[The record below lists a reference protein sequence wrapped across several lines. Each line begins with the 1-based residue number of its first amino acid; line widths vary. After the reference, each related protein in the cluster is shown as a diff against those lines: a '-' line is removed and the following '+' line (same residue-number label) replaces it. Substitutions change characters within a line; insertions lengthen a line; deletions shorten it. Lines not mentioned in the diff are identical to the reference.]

1 MPMPTSIL
9 SIDNEH
15 LHVDLFDDASA
26 NITDKAR
33 GGAWRV
39 GSLALQDE
47 GPIDV
52 GHCWLR
58 TERSLCE
65 TFPASFK
72 GQVLGQG
79 VRFRLFGRG
88 DEPLGSFTTRWLLDG
103 PDLVVHIDEVDES
116 LPSLVYPPPIECE
129 SLLVPMNVGRWIRR
143 PLSER
148 KFWTFWSHL
157 SMRFVAGLS
166 GERGWMCIFEEGRH
180 DAGAMVT
187 RLSASPGW
195 LKSMGRWT
203 PRSMRYRFF
212 DGGYVGAAK
221 CYRRY
226 AFERGIFVSLRDKL
240 ERQPEARAMVG
251 GHVLS
256 IMQARPESARFA
268 RERFDVPGD
277 LTEPIEPRVAFS
289 HRQTLD
295 LIRKARAA
303 GMRAGLVNVRGWIS
317 GGYDCSHPDPWPPE
331 PALGSIEELRAI
343 CAQSDGLVVA
353 LHDNYQDIYR
363 QSASWP
369 RGIVRRADGAR
380 VAGGNWAGG
389 QAYIL
394 NSADSLRAAQTHWPD
409 IRSLG
414 PRAMFIDT
422 TTAVQLFESY
432 EPGNTQTRE
441 QDELRKHE
449 LLRMYA
455 RDGCVVGSEEASD
468 FALDVVTW
476 LESRHHRT
484 PGESVPLWPLVY
496 HDAAF
501 MTRYAVAD
509 TEHHPSTRSR
519 MTRLCD
525 ELWGCMPLV
534 GMHDVEQMPDE
545 HTLAAAAWH
554 GRVGLDEMR
563 SHQFVAGDP
572 QLERTEFEHG
582 TVVVNFSGEP
592 RRVDGR
598 DVAPMSAITLD

>member
-1 MPMPTSIL
+1 MPTSIL
-9 SIDNEH
+9 SLRNEH
-15 LHVDLFDDASA
+15 LQVELFDDASA
-26 NITDKAR
+26 SIIDR
-33 GGAWRV
+33 GRGCAWKV
-39 GSLALQDE
+39 GSMALQDE

-65 TFPASFK
+65 TFPASFA
-72 GQVLGQG
+72 GERVGEA
-79 VRFRLFGRG
+79 VRFRIIGRAE
-88 DEPLGSFTTRWLLDG
+88 EPLGSFVTRWTLDG
-103 PDLVVHIDEVDES
+103 ADLVVRLDDIDPN
-116 LPSLVYPPPIECE
+116 LPSLVYPPAIESE
-129 SLLVPMNVGRWIRR
+129 SLLIPMNVGRWIRR
-143 PLSER
+143 PMNER

-166 GERGWMCIFEEGRH
+166 GERGWMCLFEDGRQ

-187 RLSASPGW
+187 RLHASPGW
-195 LKSMGRWT
+195 LKSLGRWT
-203 PRSMRYRFF
+203 PRSIRYRFF

-226 AFERGIFVSLRDKL
+226 AIERGIFHSLREKL
-240 ERQPEARAMVG
+240 DRQPAARALVG

-268 RERFDVPGD
+268 RERFESPGQ
-277 LTEPIEPRVAFS
+277 LPESIRPKVAFT

-295 LIRKARAA
+295 LIHKARAA
-303 GMRAGLVNVRGWIS
+303 GMKAGLVNVRGWIN

-331 PALGSIEELRAI
+331 PALGSIDDLRAI
-343 CAQSDGLVVA
+343 CSQQDGLVVA

-369 RGIVRRADGAR
+369 RGILRREDGGL

-394 NSADSLRAAQTHWPD
+394 NSADSLRAARSHWSQ
-409 IRSLG
+409 IRTLG

-422 TTAVQLFESY
+422 TTAVQLYQSF

-441 QDELRKHE
+441 QDEQRKRE
-449 LLRMYA
+449 LLGLYVDA
-455 RDGCVVGSEEASD
+455 GCVVGSEEASD
-468 FALDVVTW
+468 FALDTVTW
-476 LESRHHRT
+476 LESRHRRT

-501 MTRYAVAD
+501 MTRYATAD
-509 TEHHPSTRSR
+509 PGMAEPDRSR
-519 MTRLCD
+519 AVRLCD

-534 GMHDVEQMPDE
+534 GMHDIEQMPDE

-554 GRVGLDEMR
+554 ARVGLDEMK
-563 SHQFVAGDP
+563 SHAFVQNDP
-572 QLERTEFEHG
+572 DVERTEFEHG
-582 TVVVNFSGEP
+582 ALVVNFASEP

-598 DVAPMSAITLD
+598 ELAPMSSIKIG